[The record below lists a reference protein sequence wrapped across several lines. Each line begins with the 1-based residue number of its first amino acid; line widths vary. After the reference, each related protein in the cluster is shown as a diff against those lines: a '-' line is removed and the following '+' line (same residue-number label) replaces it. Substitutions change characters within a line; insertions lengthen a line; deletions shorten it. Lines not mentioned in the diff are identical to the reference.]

1 MTDNTN
7 GSNDNA
13 TTTQAIGSANKQ
25 QSAQALVVQTF
36 SNSVLEQPDV
46 DLSGFA
52 ALQTYGTEINTG
64 LNGAR
69 EHAHHYLNDIQPAL
83 IGNISNIS
91 DYYQLHQAIPSAV
104 PPGSSK
110 SDWLDVLHALEEQA
124 TGYQA
129 SAAGVLATLTT
140 LHDTLSGDAK
150 QFSHF
155 VTEMNSAVGG
165 DNGVLADL
173 SNQIDAVRSKIDWA
187 IAGAALSGVAIASGA
202 LLTCVGGVAEFV
214 TVGTSTPLVLAG
226 VAIMS
231 VGFVGAAGSAAG
243 LITLYDAKAD
253 LLRRQ
258 ADLKEEVKLA
268 LGLQAG
274 YNSLFGQVSSAV
286 TACSN
291 MSNAWSSLSSDLQK
305 LIAGL
310 DRGDNPDTSDAVR
323 RLLLGA
329 ATQEVQTVLSD
340 VSTIKQQLAGVQQIV
355 AQPGQLITDLIR
367 AHAA

>member
-36 SNSVLEQPDV
+36 SNSVLEQPYV

-52 ALQTYGTEINTG
+52 ALHTYGTEINTG

-83 IGNISNIS
+83 IGNSSNIS

-140 LHDTLSGDAK
+140 LHDTLSDELR
-150 QFSHF
+150 Q
-155 VTEMNSAVGG
+155 V
-165 DNGVLADL
+165 
-173 SNQIDAVRSKIDWA
+173 Q
-187 IAGAALSGVAIASGA
+187 AGAQGISAQ
-202 LLTCVGGVAEFV
+202 AEDVF
-214 TVGTSTPLVLAG
+214 TH
-226 VAIMS
+226 
-231 VGFVGAAGSAAG
+231 
-243 LITLYDAKAD
+243 AKTILDNQNAYQQQLND
-253 LLRRQ
+253 ENHAMQ
-258 ADLKEEVKLA
+258 
-268 LGLQAG
+268 
-274 YNSLFGQVSSAV
+274 SSFDQQQSRA
-286 TACSN
+286 
-291 MSNAWSSLSSDLQK
+291 SDLQ
-305 LIAGL
+305 GEL
-310 DRGDNPDTSDAVR
+310 DKA
-323 RLLLGA
+323 
-329 ATQEVQTVLSD
+329 EFMKQTASFLTFGLSD
-340 VSTIKQQLAGVQQIV
+340 LVVKISGLQD
-355 AQPGQLITDLIR
+355 DLDQ
-367 AHAA
+367 AEQAMHEMQMVLM